1 MGKRSSLGS
10 LMRKR
15 LSDITNTQSQP
26 KPSNQEEKPQQIP
39 PAAEDYISQLVK
51 VFSYPGL
58 VYLLSSFH

>member
-1 MGKRSSLGS
+1 
-10 LMRKR
+10 MRKR

-39 PAAEDYISQLVK
+39 PAAEDYINQLIK

-58 VYLLSSFH
+58 VYFFIFFLLIV